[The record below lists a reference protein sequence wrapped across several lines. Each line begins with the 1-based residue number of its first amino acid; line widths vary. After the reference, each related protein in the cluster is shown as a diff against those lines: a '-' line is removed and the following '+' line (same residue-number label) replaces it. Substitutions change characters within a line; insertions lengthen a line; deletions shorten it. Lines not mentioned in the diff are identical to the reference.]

1 MKKTL
6 FTSSLILLGTSI
18 GFAQV
23 KSGGLASGL
32 STATAELKGVI
43 APITTFLY
51 VIAAIVGIY
60 GSIRVYSK
68 HQNGDQDT
76 NKAMGQW
83 GFAFVFLIAAGFIIK
98 ATFSV

>member
-1 MKKTL
+1 MKKALSPL
-6 FTSSLILLGTSI
+6 FLLVTSI
-18 GFAQV
+18 GFAQ

-32 STATAELKGVI
+32 SAATSELQSIVE
-43 APITTFLY
+43 PITTFLY
-51 VIAAIVGIY
+51 VIAAIVGVF
-60 GSIRVYSK
+60 GAIRVFSK

>member
-1 MKKTL
+1 MKKAL
-6 FTSSLILLGTSI
+6 IVSSLVLAST
-18 GFAQV
+18 FCYAQANQ
-23 KSGGLASGL
+23 GGLANGV
-32 STATAELKGVI
+32 STATGELKGVI
-43 APITTFLY
+43 QPITTFLY

>member
-1 MKKTL
+1 MKKALSPLLL
-6 FTSSLILLGTSI
+6 FVTSL
-18 GFAQV
+18 GFAQ

-32 STATAELKGVI
+32 SAATGELQSIVE
-43 APITTFLY
+43 PITTFLY
-51 VIAAIVGIY
+51 VIAAIIGVFGA
-60 GSIRVYSK
+60 IRVYSK

>member
-1 MKKTL
+1 MLKNQEDWQADCQRQQANFKA
-6 FTSSLILLGTSI
+6 LLN
-18 GFAQV
+18 Q
-23 KSGGLASGL
+23 L
-32 STATAELKGVI
+32 
-43 APITTFLY
+43 PHFLY
-51 VIAAIVGIY
+51 VIAAIIGVFGA
-60 GSIRVYSK
+60 IRVYSK

>member
-1 MKKTL
+1 MKKAFIVSCL
-6 FTSSLILLGTSI
+6 FLASTFSY
-18 GFAQV
+18 A
-23 KSGGLASGL
+23 GGLADGL
-32 STATAELKGVI
+32 NSATGELKGVI
-43 APITTFLY
+43 QPITTFLY

>member
-1 MKKTL
+1 MKKAL
-6 FTSSLILLGTSI
+6 FTSCFILATSFS
-18 GFAQV
+18 FAQAQ
-23 KSGGLASGL
+23 SGGLANGL
-32 STATAELKGVI
+32 SAATGELKGVI